1 MISISTIKNT
11 SKTGSV
17 YDATHDHTFDLF
29 SWAKRVG
36 GWVGGGRRRSNKGEQ
51 SRDKEELSGPMQN
64 ILKKTKALTSVCHGW
79 YLVSF

>member
-29 SWAKRVG
+29 LGQSV
-36 GWVGGGRRRSNKGEQ
+36 WVGG
-51 SRDKEELSGPMQN
+51 
-64 ILKKTKALTSVCHGW
+64 
-79 YLVSF
+79 